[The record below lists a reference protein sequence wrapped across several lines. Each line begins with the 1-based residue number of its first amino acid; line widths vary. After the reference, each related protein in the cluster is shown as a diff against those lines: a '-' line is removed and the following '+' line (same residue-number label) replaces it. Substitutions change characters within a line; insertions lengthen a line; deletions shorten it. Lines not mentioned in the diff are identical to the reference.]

1 MVEVPRQRNVCG
13 QYDRRDESQRF
24 VQPARMVARESARNP
39 ARRLLAHVGQ
49 DYVCTLPE
57 PNVCYWVLHAGARS
71 IQFRMNLLHVL

>member
-1 MVEVPRQRNVCG
+1 
-13 QYDRRDESQRF
+13 
-24 VQPARMVARESARNP
+24 MVARESARNP